1 MSKTLKITYDGK
13 LIYEFTFALKDLH
26 ISESLDSWERYNL
39 IFDAY
44 VAMGGA
50 EFTLDQFAD
59 VENEIDKEG
68 FDTHNFLVQVL

>member
-1 MSKTLKITYDGK
+1 MSKNLKISYDGK

-26 ISESLDSWERYNL
+26 IDESLDSWGRYNL
-39 IFDAY
+39 IFDEY

-50 EFTLDQFAD
+50 EFALDQFAD
-59 VENEIDKEG
+59 VEKVIDEEG